1 VVKVSYI
8 GAGYLTRFS
17 GSSSS
22 TSTSNSAHS
31 HKNTTAANGNIQPNN
46 PGSTNPGAANQPMM
60 SGNQTAAA
68 AANSTA
74 NGVLIG
80 SPNSNTTLAGNDTSG
95 GHQTLFGSHITGM
108 TNRLGNMTSS
118 LEASFNKYLLQAKGN
133 SSDTGSSNSS
143 SLAAADNSSMAASA
157 APAAPVTSGPATS
170 PPMLQF

>member
-1 VVKVSYI
+1 
-8 GAGYLTRFS
+8 
-17 GSSSS
+17 
-22 TSTSNSAHS
+22 
-31 HKNTTAANGNIQPNN
+31 
-46 PGSTNPGAANQPMM
+46 MM

-80 SPNSNTTLAGNDTSG
+80 SPSSNTTLAGNDTSG

-118 LEASFNKYLLQAKGN
+118 MEASFNKYLLQTKGN
-133 SSDTGSSNSS
+133 SSDNSSSNSS
-143 SLAAADNSSMAASA
+143 IPAADNASMAALPASA
-157 APAAPVTSGPATS
+157 APAPVTS